1 MQEKNYENYCIAF
14 RYGDKEYY
22 TELESGSHF
31 YFGGHKKDDISI
43 PDCPAHILWA
53 ENKKGVLS
61 FRFDGNRIDPLLN
74 EELVLDKDKNASL
87 FISAAADE
95 DNTVI
100 RLPFQGKVTFGR
112 QTSNNVIISLPF
124 VSKNHFCLHL
134 ENGIVHVEDL
144 GSRNHLYLNG
154 RLIKNDIMR
163 GGDVLSIF
171 TLRFLLKEGNIC
183 FQNTAGSISLL
194 DSNIKSHDSV
204 SLDLKSE
211 KDESFRNSISD
222 SYIGVNKS
230 RIEPKVLKYRFSPRV
245 REKMPDKPIVLSPAP
260 AMAALGRG
268 MRGNMAYMLSAG
280 AMIAASMAGSV
291 ISPQLMMM
299 RMAGLI
305 SPAVNMAAYSKMSK
319 EEKKQFEEFEK
330 ARKES
335 YQNYIDEQKA
345 RIQKIADVQRK
356 IVTAENPSPESCVDF
371 ALSFNRRLWERS
383 SIDDD
388 FLKVRVGMGMDHLCV
403 EVKSRDDVD
412 SFQMDSG
419 DDLEKLTSQIVE
431 ETRFVKNIPI
441 QVPVR
446 DRHII
451 GMIGPTRK
459 VQYELRNIIVELTS
473 MHSSNE
479 LRIAGLFDQ
488 KVMDVWGILR
498 WLPHMTDESEQVRYI
513 AFDEDSIHTVCEL
526 IEETIRQ
533 RATTEIDNNR
543 STQTLPHYFVIVQD
557 RELIKNEKVNEKLI
571 SEQGVPGIT
580 TLFLGESLMDLPQ
593 MCEQIIDL
601 NGEPCTYH
609 RSEYNE
615 RLYFQPDPNLHHHDI
630 ESFVRRLAAIEIDR
644 SIAEQQLP
652 NAVTFLQGYNAETVE
667 DLNILSRWDGSKPH
681 ESLAAPIGV
690 KRGGELFSLDIR
702 SGDKS
707 HGPHGLLAG
716 TTGSGKSELL
726 QSWILSMAV
735 TFHPHDVNFV
745 IIDYKGG
752 GMSDLL
758 EPLPHVV
765 GKITNIDRNITRSL
779 ISLKGELKRRQKLFA
794 DAGVN
799 NIDKYHI
806 AYKKGRV
813 HERLPHLVIV
823 TDEFAELKKEQPD
836 FMTELNSV
844 ATIGR
849 SLGIH
854 MLLAT
859 QKPAGV
865 VNDQI
870 DSNSRFRIC
879 MKVQDVSDSR
889 EMLKR
894 PDAARITQ
902 AGRAYIRVGE
912 NEVFDLFQS
921 FYSAAEYTG
930 NSDSGLEMENL
941 VRIVGVTGNR
951 INPLA
956 KQKASDHSGIDQLT
970 AVISHINDIC
980 RAENIMRLPGPWL
993 PELPSNMYFD
1003 DIGIS
1008 VDSFEEQWGKPF
1020 NGISVPVGRYDIP
1033 QIQKQGN
1040 LNIDLSK
1047 TGSYAIFGMP
1057 GTGKTI
1063 FLKSF
1068 ILSLC
1073 THYSPKDVEITA
1085 IDAGSWTLSELSG
1098 FPHMNAV
1105 ILNQDTPRINSFMR
1119 DVLLEIENRKHAFV
1133 KGAVSSLEAY
1143 RESVSDTLKAHVIVI
1158 DQIGVLFEQYPE
1170 METVVDVIVSSG
1182 AAYGIYLLFTNNL
1195 TSGIRYRILQNTKG
1209 IVSFRMSDKSEYQSL
1224 VGPITDISLP
1234 TVPGSA
1240 LLKGNPPVAFQTV
1253 MYLEEE
1259 NDKER
1264 HDHLVHIEEQMT
1276 AVWRK
1281 NNNDSVCINN
1291 EGEIKVFGN
1300 KLPLGSD
1307 PANLSN
1313 IAINAE
1319 GNKYC
1324 LLFTGSNDS
1333 CSKAHNAILSLL
1345 SKSSDNVIF
1354 SFDGMKDPQENRE
1367 ALNSLVTE
1375 MNARKKQKQVLK
1387 REPDYDEN
1395 TWLSETKPAFA
1406 LFQNNGFL
1414 LDGMSNE
1421 ERSIILRL
1429 LSIGAGLGLMPIAFM
1444 DSDHLTEEKTKQL
1457 VNTLIKNGNG
1467 IILDGTPA
1475 DYSVFQPFDVSNSIV
1490 FRPLSDNEAV
1500 LLKNGTVIL
1509 FRPFWEGI

>member
-1 MQEKNYENYCIAF
+1 MQEKIYKIYCIAF
-14 RYGDKEYY
+14 RWGDKEYY
-22 TELESGSHF
+22 TELENGNHF
-31 YFGGHKKDDISI
+31 YFGGHKKDDFYI
-43 PDCPAHILWA
+43 PDCPSHYLLA
-53 ENKKGVLS
+53 ENKKGILF
-61 FRFDGNRIDPLLN
+61 FRFDGNRIDP
-74 EELVLDKDKNASL
+74 VLDEEFVLDAEKKASV
-87 FISAAADE
+87 FISVPDE
-95 DNTVI
+95 DKTVI
-100 RLPFQGKVTFGR
+100 QLPLQGKVSFGR
-112 QTSNNVIISLPF
+112 QDSNNVIINLPF
-124 VSKNHFCLHL
+124 VSKNHFCLNL

-144 GSRNHLYLNG
+144 GSRNHLFLNG
-154 RLIKNDIMR
+154 RLIKNGIMK

-171 TLRFLLKEGNIC
+171 TLRFLLKEGNIY
-183 FQNTAGSISLL
+183 FQNTGGSISL
-194 DSNIKSHDSV
+194 HDSKIRNNEAV
-204 SLDLKSE
+204 SLDNYSVT
-211 KDESFRNSISD
+211 DNSNQNSINDHFS
-222 SYIGVNKS
+222 GLNNAQ
-230 RIEPKVLKYRFSPRV
+230 IEPKILKYRFSPRV
-245 REKMPDKPIVLSPAP
+245 REKLPDKPILLSPAP

-268 MRGNMAYMLSAG
+268 MRGNMAYMLSTG

-299 RMAGLI
+299 RMASLI

-335 YQNYIDEQKA
+335 YQNYIDDQKS
-345 RIQKIADVQRK
+345 RIRKIADVQRK
-356 IVTAENPSPESCVDF
+356 IVTDENPTPEACIDL

-383 SIDDD
+383 STDDD
-388 FLKVRVGMGMDHLCV
+388 FLKVRVGMGADHLCV
-403 EVKSRDDVD
+403 EVKSRDDAD

-419 DDLEKLTSQIVE
+419 DDLEKLTSEIVE

-446 DRHII
+446 DLHII
-451 GMIGPTRK
+451 GMIGSTRK

-479 LRIAGLFDQ
+479 LRIAGLFD
-488 KVMDVWGILR
+488 KSAMDVWGILR

-513 AFDEDSIHTVCEL
+513 AFDEDSVHTVCEL
-526 IEETIRQ
+526 IEEIIRQ
-533 RATTEIDNNR
+533 RTTSDIDNKHENNA
-543 STQTLPHYFVIVQD
+543 LPHYFVVIQD
-557 RELIKNEKVNEKLI
+557 RELIKNERIYEGLT

-580 TLFLGESLMDLPQ
+580 SLFLGESLMDLPK

-601 NGEPCTYH
+601 NAEPCTYH
-609 RSEYNE
+609 RNEYNE
-615 RLYFQPDPNLHHHDI
+615 RLYFQQDSYLHHQDM

-644 SIAEQQLP
+644 SIADKQLP

-667 DLNILSRWDGSKPH
+667 DLNILSRWNASKPH
-681 ESLAAPIGV
+681 VSLAAPIGI
-690 KRGGELFSLDIR
+690 KHGGEVFSLDIR
-702 SGDKS
+702 SGDKA

-794 DAGVN
+794 NAGVN

-806 AYKKGRV
+806 AYKKGKV

-894 PDAARITQ
+894 PDAAKITQ

-951 INPLA
+951 INPVL

-980 RAENIMRLPGPWL
+980 RAENIVRLPGPWL
-993 PELPSNMYFD
+993 PELPSNLYFE
-1003 DIGIS
+1003 DIG
-1008 VDSFEEQWGKPF
+1008 VKVESFEEHWDRKY
-1020 NGISVPVGRYDIP
+1020 NGISIPVGRYDIP
-1033 QIQKQGN
+1033 QIQKQGS

-1047 TGSYAIFGMP
+1047 AGSYAVFGMP
-1057 GTGKTI
+1057 GTGKTT

-1073 THYSPKDVEITA
+1073 THYSPKDVQITVL
-1085 IDAGSWTLSELSG
+1085 DAGSWTLSELSG
-1098 FPHMNAV
+1098 FPHMSAV
-1105 ILNQDTPRINSFMR
+1105 ILNQDTPRVNSFMR
-1119 DVLLEIENRKHAFV
+1119 DILLEIENRKHAFV
-1133 KGAVSSLEAY
+1133 RGAVSSLEAY
-1143 RESVSDTLKAHVIVI
+1143 RESVSDTLNAHVIVI

-1170 METVVDVIVSSG
+1170 METVVDAIVSSG
-1182 AAYGIYLLFTNNL
+1182 AGYGIYMLFTNNL

-1253 MYLEEE
+1253 MYLEDEF
-1259 NDKER
+1259 DKDR
-1264 HDHLVHIEEQMT
+1264 HDHLVHLEEQMS
-1276 AVWRK
+1276 AVWGER
-1281 NNNDSVCINN
+1281 NNDPECSKIAS
-1291 EGEIKVFGN
+1291 EKELFGN
-1300 KLPLGSD
+1300 TLSLGIDS
-1307 PANLSN
+1307 ANLSN
-1313 IAINAE
+1313 IAVKAE

-1324 LLFTGSNDS
+1324 LLFTGSYDS
-1333 CSKAHNAILSLL
+1333 CSKANEAILTSL
-1345 SKSSDNVIF
+1345 SKNADNVVF
-1354 SFDGMKDPQENRE
+1354 SFDGKKDTQENRDV
-1367 ALNSLVTE
+1367 LNSLVAE
-1375 MNARKKQKQVLK
+1375 MNSRKKQKQALK
-1387 REPDYDEN
+1387 REIDFDE
-1395 TWLSETKPAFA
+1395 TKWLSKTKPVFA
-1406 LFQNNGFL
+1406 VFQNSAIL
-1414 LDGMSNE
+1414 LERFSSE
-1421 ERSIILRL
+1421 ENAIILRL
-1429 LSIGAGLGLMPIAFM
+1429 LSIGAGLGLMPIAFVE
-1444 DSDHLTEEKTKQL
+1444 SEILTEGRISQF
-1457 VNTLIKNGNG
+1457 VNVLIKNGCG

-1475 DYSVFQPFDVSNSIV
+1475 DYQVFQPFDVSNSIV
-1490 FRPLSDNEAV
+1490 FKPLSNNNAV
-1500 LLKNGTVIL
+1500 LLKEGSVIL